1 MASMKLESV
10 PPKTIEVGGRPY
22 VLVPPNEYKQLR
34 LQADAGQ
41 LPPLPER
48 GPDGNY
54 PAIEYVRASIA
65 RDIILSRVEVGLT
78 QEELAKRARIR
89 LSTLQRV
96 ESGQHSPTV
105 EAIDKIDRALKQAA
119 KPKRRRS
126 S

>member
-1 MASMKLESV
+1 M
-10 PPKTIEVGGRPY
+10 
-22 VLVPPNEYKQLR
+22 
-34 LQADAGQ
+34 
-41 LPPLPER
+41 PPLPEA

-78 QEELAKRARIR
+78 QEELAERARIR
-89 LSTLQRV
+89 LSSLRRV
-96 ESGQHSPTV
+96 ESGQFSPPV
-105 EAIDKIDRALKQAA
+105 AVIDKIDRALKAAA

>member
-1 MASMKLESV
+1 MPSSAALSES
-10 PPKTIEVGGRPY
+10 GR
-22 VLVPPNEYKQLR
+22 
-34 LQADAGQ
+34 

-54 PAIEYVRASIA
+54 PAIEYVRASLA

-105 EAIDKIDRALKQAA
+105 SAIDKIDRALKQAA
-119 KPKRRRS
+119 KPKRRRRS
-126 S
+126 